1 MVPVESTANW
11 NKHIKAQDKVYELG
25 VFVGGIIGTYA
36 QRYFGT
42 ALVIGAALGLLF
54 GQWCKNQQ
62 KNDIEWIPRE

>member
-1 MVPVESTANW
+1 MPIIDRFNPITGLMLRV
-11 NKHIKAQDKVYELG
+11 L
-25 VFVGGIIGTYA
+25 VGGIIGTYA

-62 KNDIEWIPRE
+62 KDDIEWIPRE